1 MRKKSVIIVAGGTGK
16 RMGTEVPKQ
25 FLLLKQKPILFYS
38 LETFHAF
45 DPNIQIILVIPETH
59 FNYWKSLCKEHH
71 LDIPLVLEKGGE
83 VRFESVKNGL
93 KRVPDGLVAIHD
105 GARPLIDRQTI
116 LNLFSEAEKKGN
128 AVPVQPVNE
137 SVREITEQG
146 NHTVDRSKLYLV
158 QTPQIFRSEDLH
170 KAYKQDFRDFFTDD
184 ASVVETLGIKIN
196 LVETTSPNIKI
207 TRPEDLK
214 IAETLL

>member
-1 MRKKSVIIVAGGTGK
+1 MKKKSVIIVAGGTGK

-25 FLLLKQKPILFYS
+25 FLLLKQKPVLFYS

-71 LDIPLVLEKGGE
+71 LDIPLVLEKGGQ

-105 GARPLIDRQTI
+105 GARPLINRQTI

-158 QTPQIFRSEDLH
+158 QTPQIFKSEDLH
-170 KAYKQDFRDFFTDD
+170 RAYQQDFREFFTDD

-207 TRPEDLK
+207 TRPENLK
-214 IAETLL
+214 VAEALL

>member
-25 FLLLKQKPILFYS
+25 FLLLKQKPVLFYS

-45 DPNIQIILVIPETH
+45 DPNIQIILIIPETH
-59 FNYWKSLCKEHH
+59 FDYWKSLCKEHL
-71 LDIPLVLEKGGE
+71 LDVPLVLEKGGN

-137 SVREITEQG
+137 SVREITEAG

-158 QTPQIFRSEDLH
+158 QTPQIFKSEDLH
-170 KAYKQDFRDFFTDD
+170 RAYQQDFRDFFTDD